1 MDFSGAPLSVKIQ
14 NKSLIPI
21 VGVGLQLV
29 CEAIGGKPRPVIS
42 WWKDDEELQGADIKA
57 GIGHTF
63 YFPASLIYLFC
74 RSQMMASPVLALS
87 ILSPQCLKQEI

>member
-29 CEAIGGKPRPVIS
+29 CETIGGKPRPIIS
-42 WWKDDEELQGADIKA
+42 WWKDDQQLEGAKIKA
-57 GIGHTF
+57 
-63 YFPASLIYLFC
+63 
-74 RSQMMASPVLALS
+74 
-87 ILSPQCLKQEI
+87 